1 MRKPCCF
8 FTVCL
13 LFQREIQTLACGH
26 VVLKF
31 LSRQHNLLRP
41 TTMTILKGVPSILPP
56 DLLFALARM
65 VGLAWVG
72 VGWRRLVP
80 LLRVSFLLPLPPPLC
95 FPISSCALRFTHS
108 RCSVDWRQGHGD
120 ELVLADAN
128 FPAESVG
135 ASTPCTVVRCDALGI
150 PELLAAILKVTLLLE
165 PLAHLLGST
174 RMC

>member
-80 LLRVSFLLPLPPPLC
+80 LLRVSFLLPLPPPFASQ
-95 FPISSCALRFTHS
+95 FPLVHCVSHTVGVLLIGDRAMVMSWCWQMQTFLRRALAPAHPALSCVVTPSASLSS
-108 RCSVDWRQGHGD
+108 
-120 ELVLADAN
+120 
-128 FPAESVG
+128 
-135 ASTPCTVVRCDALGI
+135 
-150 PELLAAILKVTLLLE
+150 LL
-165 PLAHLLGST
+165 PF
-174 RMC
+174 